1 MRNIKDYLLLLTK
14 GIGMGAADVVPGV
27 SGGTVAFITNIYE
40 ELIDSLKSIDIYA
53 LNLLKGLKFKEFWQH
68 INGNFLLSVIS
79 GIIISVVSL
88 ARLLH
93 YLLNEH
99 PIQIW
104 SFFFG
109 LVLISAIWV
118 LNRVKAWNIVAI
130 LFTIF
135 GIAAA
140 YFVTSA
146 TPATTPES
154 LPYVFLSGAIAIC
167 AMILPG
173 ISGSYILLI
182 LGKYQFIL
190 VSLKE
195 FDIGIIVVFV
205 LGCIVGLLS
214 FVRIVSWFLRKYH
227 DTTITFLAGFMLGS
241 LNKIWPWKET
251 LSFRESSSGELLPL
265 LQKNLFPTEY
275 FEKVGKDPQLLSAI
289 LFFALG
295 LLIVVLLEKVSK
307 YIKES
312 KKYA

>member
-27 SGGTVAFITNIYE
+27 SGGTIAFITNIYE
-40 ELIDSLKSIDIYA
+40 ELIDSLKSVDAYA
-53 LNLLKGLKFKEFWQH
+53 LKLLKELEFKAFWKH
-68 INGNFLLSVIS
+68 INGNFLLSVIL
-79 GIIISVVSL
+79 GIIISIVSL
-88 ARLLH
+88 ARVLH
-93 YLLNEH
+93 YVLNEH

-118 LNRVKAWNIVAI
+118 LNRVKAWK
-130 LFTIF
+130 
-135 GIAAA
+135 
-140 YFVTSA
+140 VTSLIFTLIGVGLAYYITIA

-173 ISGSYILLI
+173 ISGSYILLV

-190 VSLKE
+190 GSLKE
-195 FDIGIIVVFV
+195 FDIGVILIFV

-214 FVRIVSWFLRKYH
+214 FVRVVSWFLRKYH
-227 DTTITFLAGFMLGS
+227 DPTITFLAGFMLGS

-251 LSFRESSSGELLPL
+251 LSYRESSSGEQVPL
-265 LQKNLFPTEY
+265 MQKNLLPTDY
-275 FEKVGKDPQLLSAI
+275 FDKVGEDPQLLSAI